1 MTRFG
6 SDDQLRDRTRATWN
20 PAREI
25 AYGFG
30 RRPRGERA
38 VQQHEPA
45 TPPHEVAQKRPVA
58 RVKGLIG
65 GGQDDL
71 VATDR
76 KVGARL
82 DVEARGVESQLRV
95 VVRPTT
101 EHGSDGNPH
110 YAAFLSVVWP
120 IRRSTSSVR
129 SAAFA
134 QL

>member
-58 RVKGLIG
+58 
-65 GGQDDL
+65 
-71 VATDR
+71 
-76 KVGARL
+76 
-82 DVEARGVESQLRV
+82 
-95 VVRPTT
+95 PTT
-101 EHGSDGNPH
+101 AGTPCPIASRRGSPKPSYRLGNASTDADA
-110 YAAFLSVVWP
+110 YKAASVGSSTWP
-120 IRRSTSSVR
+120 R
-129 SAAFA
+129 
-134 QL
+134 